1 VTPGG
6 GAWRA
11 YALPALPPIDVT
23 VVPLLDALITV
34 AMENLQPRLRSLCC
48 GRRRSGRK
56 NEQEIPGWGL
66 MGFRYAARFL
76 LGLAAGLLLSFYLF
90 PSRSSSINKL
100 RPPGE
105 TALFSASAAPHPSPT
120 PSTTPPV
127 AALAPA
133 AAAAA
138 APAPARLSTRP
149 PALLSAKLSARPPRA
164 PPPWLAAGLCGDPLE
179 QDAPVRGGGALS
191 PFDPKAAVASS
202 SAAGAPLQHAVGWSA
217 TSGAHEEHTGDTLLG
232 ACACPLRSPPPDG
245 WAFDCGDYD
254 WRILSD
260 LAPWHSVN
268 ITHEMLD
275 YAYEVPTG
283 NVPPGYHFSVSGGRV
298 FYKSRPPYSVYHG
311 QLLDMLRTVAAA
323 VALPDCEFVLHAWD
337 HAKVWRQDPVP
348 VFSFIRDAAKN
359 DVTVPY
365 PYAWGGGD
373 FDVGA
378 GAHCPPLAA
387 RSGGKVMW
395 RGGCTGP
402 ATEGRYH
409 EPFWPLYLRYRAG
422 QLTAKHG
429 DVLDAG
435 LADNCLNSAPRAL
448 PFVDLSPAG
457 ACSHKFLLL
466 MDGNTA
472 SGRSSRWVHAGAVL
486 LKPDSVFSE
495 WYYHLLRPWVH
506 YIPVREFLE
515 DLPEQ
520 AAWAVKE
527 APPAA
532 LQCLAD
538 NLRALAIKH
547 VRKEA
552 AACYWWRLL
561 SAWAEKQ
568 HQTPR
573 TEGFAP
579 V

>member
-1 VTPGG
+1 MG
-6 GAWRA
+6 
-11 YALPALPPIDVT
+11 
-23 VVPLLDALITV
+23 LLFAR
-34 AMENLQPRLRSLCC
+34 Q
-48 GRRRSGRK
+48 
-56 NEQEIPGWGL
+56 
-66 MGFRYAARFL
+66 AARFV
-76 LGLAAGLLLSFYLF
+76 LGLAAGLFLGLYLLPHRALA
-90 PSRSSSINKL
+90 KL
-100 RPPGE
+100 RSPVDLA
-105 TALFSASAAPHPSPT
+105 TAAAAVPSG
-120 PSTTPPV
+120 
-127 AALAPA
+127 APA
-133 AAAAA
+133 AALAGPLLASFPS
-138 APAPARLSTRP
+138 PASLILP
-149 PALLSAKLSARPPRA
+149 PPVA
-164 PPPWLAAGLCGDPLE
+164 PPPPPAVPLPPPFPAAAQPAPLAAKVGARPRRQPPAWLAAGTCGDPLE
-179 QDAPVRGGGALS
+179 QDSPVGGGGAFS
-191 PFDPKAAVASS
+191 HFDPAAAGSAAAAAAAARAPLRHAVA
-202 SAAGAPLQHAVGWSA
+202 WSA
-217 TSGAHEEHTGDTLLG
+217 TSGAHEEHAGDTLLG
-232 ACACPLRSPPPDG
+232 ECDCPLRGAPPPDG
-245 WAFDCGDYD
+245 WRFDCGDYD

-260 LAPWHSVN
+260 LAPWHGVN
-268 ITHEMLD
+268 VTHKMLD
-275 YAYEVPTG
+275 YAYEVKTG
-283 NVPPGYHFSVSGGRV
+283 NVPPGYHFSVSRGRIY
-298 FYKSRPPYSVYHG
+298 YKSREPYSVYHG
-311 QLLDMLRTVAAA
+311 QLLDMLRAVAAM
-323 VALPDCEFVLHAWD
+323 VPLPDCEFVLHAWD

-365 PYAWGGGD
+365 PYAWAGGD

-378 GAHCPPLAA
+378 GANCPPLAA
-387 RSGGKVMW
+387 RSGNKVMW

-409 EPFWPLYLRYRAG
+409 EPFWPLYLRYRVG

-435 LADNCLNSAPRAL
+435 LADNCLDGDAPRAL

-457 ACSHKFLLL
+457 ACNHKFLLL
-466 MDGNTA
+466 LDGNTA
-472 SGRSSRWVHAGAVL
+472 SGRSSRWVHSGAVL

-520 AAWAVKE
+520 ALWAVKE
-527 APPAA
+527 APSTA

-538 NLRALAIKH
+538 NLRALAKKH

-561 SAWAEKQ
+561 SAWADKQ
-568 HQTPR
+568 HEAPR